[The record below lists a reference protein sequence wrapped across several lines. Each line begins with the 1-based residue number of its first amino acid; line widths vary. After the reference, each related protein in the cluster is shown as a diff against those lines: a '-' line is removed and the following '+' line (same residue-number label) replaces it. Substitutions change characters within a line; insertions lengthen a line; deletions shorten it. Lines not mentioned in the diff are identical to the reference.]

1 MKFQKT
7 MKTWE
12 INAGALVKAD
22 DGRYDM
28 QSIGTALYTDT
39 CITDTKARKALKDA
53 GVEVRKG
60 MNVTYVEVASETV
73 AWDIPIDVLNQYKV
87 LSSSLSPKV
96 GVVSIGGTH
105 PLS

>member
-28 QSIGTALYTDT
+28 QSVGKALYQDT

-53 GVEVRKG
+53 GVDVRKG
-60 MNVTYVEVASETV
+60 MNVTYVEVSAETV
-73 AWDIPIDVLNQYKV
+73 VWDIPMEVLNQYKV
-87 LSSSLSPKV
+87 V
-96 GVVSIGGTH
+96 ED
-105 PLS
+105 

>member
-12 INAGALVKAD
+12 INAGALVKAE

-53 GVEVRKG
+53 GVDVRKG
-60 MNVTYVEVASETV
+60 MNVSYIEVSAETV
-73 AWDIPIDVLNQYKV
+73 VWDVPIEVLNQYKV
-87 LSSSLSPKV
+87 V
-96 GVVSIGGTH
+96 EA
-105 PLS
+105 

>member
-12 INAGALVKAD
+12 VNAGALVKAE

-53 GVEVRKG
+53 GVDVRKG
-60 MNVTYVEVASETV
+60 MSVSYVEVESETV
-73 AWDIPIDVLNQYKV
+73 VWDVPIEVLNQYKV
-87 LSSSLSPKV
+87 V
-96 GVVSIGGTH
+96 EA
-105 PLS
+105 